1 MGKETL
7 KPVERARMLDK
18 GLAILVVMVS
28 GSKWRRARSMKSSR
42 QDKIEGA
49 LDVVKGQVK
58 KTAGSLTGDE
68 GKKAEGRKDR
78 VKGAAKWGRGR
89 TKDILNK

>member
-1 MGKETL
+1 
-7 KPVERARMLDK
+7 
-18 GLAILVVMVS
+18 
-28 GSKWRRARSMKSSR
+28 MKSSR

>member
-1 MGKETL
+1 
-7 KPVERARMLDK
+7 
-18 GLAILVVMVS
+18 
-28 GSKWRRARSMKSSR
+28 MKSSR

-68 GKKAEGRKDR
+68 GKKAERRKDQI
-78 VKGAAKWGRGR
+78 KGAAKWGRGR
-89 TKDILNK
+89 TKDIFNK

>member
-1 MGKETL
+1 
-7 KPVERARMLDK
+7 
-18 GLAILVVMVS
+18 
-28 GSKWRRARSMKSSR
+28 MKSGR

-49 LDVVKGQVK
+49 LDVAKGQVK

-68 GKKAEGRKDR
+68 VKKAEGSKDQ

-89 TKDILNK
+89 TKDIFNK